1 MAGVN
6 PVLAGLACRCP
17 SCGKGPVFRGYLQV
31 CETCAACGFDLRKA
45 DAGDG
50 PAVFIILGVGA
61 LACLAAGLTEAAFH
75 PPVWVHLLIWP
86 LAAVAG
92 ALALLRPFKA
102 VLLAM
107 QFHHRASEARHE
119 R

>member
-6 PVLAGLACRCP
+6 PVLAGIACRCP
-17 SCGKGPVFRGYLQV
+17 NCGRGPVFCGYLKV
-31 CETCAACGFDLRKA
+31 CDRCAACGFDLAGA
-45 DAGDG
+45 DSGDG
-50 PAVFIILGVGA
+50 PAVFIILAVGA
-61 LACLAAGLTEAAFH
+61 LASLAAGLTEAFLH
-75 PPVWVHLLIWP
+75 PPVWLHLLVWP

-107 QFHHRASEARHE
+107 QFHFKASEARHDQ
-119 R
+119 